1 MALNFN
7 NINKKKFTVTLND
20 SNNTTLILLNPTK
33 RIMENLIEIHKSS
46 ESSSNEID
54 PIDDIYYVCS
64 EILSRNLNKVK
75 ISKEMVEDIFD
86 IEDINILLEEY
97 FKFVNNQIIEKN

>member
-33 RIMENLIEIHKSS
+33 RIMDNLIEIHKSS

-75 ISKEMVEDIFD
+75 ISKEMVD